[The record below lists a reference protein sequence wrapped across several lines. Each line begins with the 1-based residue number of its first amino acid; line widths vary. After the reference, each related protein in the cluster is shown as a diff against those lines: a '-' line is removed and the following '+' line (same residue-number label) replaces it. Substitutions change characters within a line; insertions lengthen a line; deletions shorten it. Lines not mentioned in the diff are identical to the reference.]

1 MRRGIT
7 AVYRC
12 FSEHSDLLYVGIGRE
27 PFRRFEAHMDKLWF
41 RLVSRIEVEW
51 FSQRHL
57 AKQAETVAI
66 HTESPAFNICENRHH
81 ERLSGRFNFDN
92 LPNYL
97 DILVKTRGEYHPQDP
112 TGWDRRFR
120 VKYAEA

>member
-1 MRRGIT
+1 MHRGVT

-12 FSEHSDLLYVGIGRE
+12 FSGGSALLYVGIGRE
-27 PFRRFEAHMDKLWF
+27 PFRRFETHMDKLWF

-57 AKQAETVAI
+57 AKQAETIAI
-66 HTESPAFNICENRHH
+66 HTEYPAFNICENKHH
-81 ERLSGRFNFDN
+81 DRLSARFDLGV
-92 LPNYL
+92 LPKYL
-97 DILVKTRGEYHPQDP
+97 DIPVKIIGEYHPQDP

-120 VKYAEA
+120 VKYAVS